1 MRWSHAGF
9 DLGRS
14 GRRHH
19 PGNAMM
25 RALAPF
31 VCIAQWRAGVLTP
44 YADGS
49 KLDFSEPLWRIDSSA
64 RAGHEL
70 ETSLVLVN
78 EQGALALLQAKHVLV
93 PLILEELTMTSYPL
107 RLGDNGTSADDL

>member
-1 MRWSHAGF
+1 
-9 DLGRS
+9 
-14 GRRHH
+14 
-19 PGNAMM
+19 M

-78 EQGALALLQAKHVLV
+78 EQGALALLQAKHVLA
-93 PLILEELTMTSYPL
+93 PLILEELTMVFQRVSTGYWRHGLQSVLKILKLQLMSGIEKP
-107 RLGDNGTSADDL
+107 SH